1 MASYF
6 DQFNIIG
13 LVSFY
18 FTNTSLAMMFTILVC
33 WFLFKNDSIIPSRWQ
48 SVIEIVYEHF
58 VEMVRDSLGPNGYKF
73 FPFIFSL
80 FLFIASLN
88 VLGLFPYIF
97 SSTAHIIFTFGFS
110 FTIIIAI
117 TIMGLLKFRLDFF
130 SLFMPTGAPLALAPL
145 LVIVE
150 TISHI
155 FKAISLGVRLAAN
168 ISAGHL
174 LFAILASFGFQMIM
188 NSYYMLSLFP
198 ILIMVFITILEI
210 AVSLI
215 QAYVF
220 SLLTTIYLG
229 DALALH

>member
-1 MASYF
+1 
-6 DQFNIIG
+6 
-13 LVSFY
+13 
-18 FTNTSLAMMFTILVC
+18 
-33 WFLFKNDSIIPSRWQ
+33 
-48 SVIEIVYEHF
+48 
-58 VEMVRDSLGPNGYKF
+58 
-73 FPFIFSL
+73 
-80 FLFIASLN
+80 
-88 VLGLFPYIF
+88 
-97 SSTAHIIFTFGFS
+97 
-110 FTIIIAI
+110 
-117 TIMGLLKFRLDFF
+117 MGLLKFRLDFF